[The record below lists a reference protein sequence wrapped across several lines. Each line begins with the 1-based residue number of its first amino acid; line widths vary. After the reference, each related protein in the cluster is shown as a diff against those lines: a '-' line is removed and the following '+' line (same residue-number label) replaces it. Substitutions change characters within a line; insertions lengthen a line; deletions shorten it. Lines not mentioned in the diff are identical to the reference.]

1 MPDDK
6 DLCPDVAGTMDGCPD
21 TDGDGLHDGV
31 DSCPKQAGPVENKG
45 CPELKAEEK
54 EVLNFAMRAVQ
65 FETGKAALK
74 EESNSVLDQIVEIM
88 NRYPGYKLRISGH
101 TDDVGEEGSNQVLSE
116 ERAKACYQYL
126 SAKGIS
132 PKRIKY
138 EGFGE
143 SRPVAN
149 NKLPAGRR
157 MNRRVEFDLYID

>member
-1 MPDDK
+1 
-6 DLCPDVAGTMDGCPD
+6 MDGGPD
-21 TDGDGLHDGV
+21 TDKDGIHDGK
-31 DSCPKQAGPVENKG
+31 DSCPEQAGPESNKG
-45 CPELKAEEK
+45 CPELKKEER

-74 EESNSVLDQIVEIM
+74 EESFAVLNQIVDIM

-101 TDDVGEEGSNQVLSE
+101 TDNVGEEQSNQILSE

-126 SAKGIS
+126 ASKGIS
-132 PKRIKY
+132 PGRMSY

-143 SRPVAN
+143 SKPVASN
-149 NKLPAGRR
+149 DLPSGRR